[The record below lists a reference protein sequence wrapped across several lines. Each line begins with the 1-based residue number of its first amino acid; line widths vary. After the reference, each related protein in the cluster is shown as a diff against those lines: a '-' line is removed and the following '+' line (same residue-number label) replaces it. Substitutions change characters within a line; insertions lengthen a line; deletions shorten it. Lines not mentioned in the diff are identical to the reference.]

1 VVIEDNNNPIFMST
15 LEVYSQFMHRDQAPP
30 LILNIYDSDAGSM
43 MDSDDFLGRAI
54 IDLNDCSLSEG
65 DQIPDPRWH
74 RLVMGTDKNAPA
86 MGEILCSLALVEDDF
101 NFKIPLNYM
110 KLEEHIEY
118 KEQEVEINVLGL
130 RQLQSFGLM
139 PVKKPFIK
147 FNIRSLLPPEKA
159 KAVENIKTTPGDK
172 GANPNINTVISFL
185 MKLPADEIYCPVL
198 QCDVYDYIYKG
209 VG

>member
-1 VVIEDNNNPIFMST
+1 
-15 LEVYSQFMHRDQAPP
+15 
-30 LILNIYDSDAGSM
+30 
-43 MDSDDFLGRAI
+43 
-54 IDLNDCSLSEG
+54 
-65 DQIPDPRWH
+65 
-74 RLVMGTDKNAPA
+74 
-86 MGEILCSLALVEDDF
+86 
-101 NFKIPLNYM
+101 
-110 KLEEHIEY
+110 
-118 KEQEVEINVLGL
+118 
-130 RQLQSFGLM
+130 M

-209 VG
+209 VGQPLLGSFSIPIGEVQDRIVLNQKKEIEESEFYIRELKKVLENSKMLTDLDRSGPPVRTGDV